1 MMRLRWR
8 GRTTKMSTSSLFTER
23 FTILHVFP
31 DASEDADAAPVV
43 VGEAAPVVDA
53 VDPLPDDDDDP
64 VMKLAIGGPGKT
76 YGASGVNTFGSKM
89 PGSLSEYAPGMLTRS
104 LADGAPVWLPPT
116 VICAQA
122 G

>member
-1 MMRLRWR
+1 M
-8 GRTTKMSTSSLFTER
+8 
-23 FTILHVFP
+23 P
-31 DASEDADAAPVV
+31 DAEEAVAAPVV
-43 VGEAAPVVDA
+43 VGEAAPAVEA
-53 VDPLPDDDDDP
+53 VDPLPDDDDP

-104 LADGAPVWLPPT
+104 LADGAPDWLPPT